1 MCFELIKDK
10 KLKLATAESCTGG
23 LLGSTITDVP
33 GASAY
38 YLGGVISYSNDAKIN
53 ILGVKKET
61 IERYGA
67 VSEQCAK
74 EMARGVAELF
84 GADIAI
90 ATTGIAGPSGGTT
103 QKPVGTVFIAYY
115 LFGVVDVEKRKFDGS
130 RREIKRKIAEHALN
144 VLEVMVKK
152 REF

>member
-1 MCFELIKDK
+1 MLKDI
-10 KLKLATAESCTGG
+10 LVEMSLNLATAESCTGG

-33 GASAY
+33 GSSQY

-61 IERYGA
+61 IEKYGA
-67 VSEQCAK
+67 VSEQCAE
-74 EMARGVAELF
+74 EMAYGAARLF

-90 ATTGIAGPSGGTT
+90 ATTGIAGPSGGTP

-115 LFGVVDVEKRKFDGS
+115 VLGKITVEKHIFSGTRI
-130 RREIKRKIAEHALN
+130 EIKKKIVEVALHR
-144 VLEVMVKK
+144 VVELIECGK
-152 REF
+152 

>member
-67 VSEQCAK
+67 VSEQCAE

-103 QKPVGTVFIAYY
+103 QKPVGTVFIAYHIS
-115 LFGVVDVEKRKFDGS
+115 GKTVVEKHMFSGTRV
-130 RREIKRKIAEHALN
+130 EIKEKIVKEALQRICDLLAE
-144 VLEVMVKK
+144 K
-152 REF
+152 